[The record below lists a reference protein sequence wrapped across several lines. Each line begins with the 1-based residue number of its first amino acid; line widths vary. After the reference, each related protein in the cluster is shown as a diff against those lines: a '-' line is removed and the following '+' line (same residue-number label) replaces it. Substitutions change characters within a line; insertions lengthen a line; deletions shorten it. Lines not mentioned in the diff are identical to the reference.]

1 MLFSVSRITRF
12 ADEQLPRLMATLL
25 DIEQVFGK
33 QIDDVNIRDGSLTT
47 VLFADSSV
55 SQAKIAAGS
64 LDATVAK
71 VIADNA
77 PIAGYKLVIPIA
89 VPAGATGDINVTMT
103 HRIRVIDVHLVKR
116 SAAGGG
122 AGTIQVKNGANAIT
136 DAISID
142 VGDRVIVAAA
152 TIDDATRDI
161 SAGGT
166 LRVTRTRTASTD
178 ETADVFVECMR
189 VA

>member
-1 MLFSVSRITRF
+1 MLFSVNRITRF

-33 QIDDVNIRDGSLTT
+33 QIDDLNIRDGSLTT
-47 VLFADSSV
+47 ALLADSSV

-71 VIADNA
+71 NVADNA
-77 PIAGYKLVIPIA
+77 AIAGFKLVYSIA
-89 VPAGATGDINVTMT
+89 VPAGVTGDVDVTVT
-103 HRIRVIDVHLVKR
+103 HRVRVIDVHLVKR
-116 SAAGGG
+116 VAAGGG
-122 AGTIQVKNGANAIT
+122 AGTITVKQGANAIT
-136 DAISID
+136 NAISID
-142 VGDRVIVAAA
+142 VADGTIVAAA
-152 TIDDATRDI
+152 TIDDAFRDI
-161 SAGGT
+161 PAAST

-178 ETADVFVECMR
+178 ETCDVYVECVR